1 MTTNH
6 TDAPRHPAGGAEVER
21 LYRDIAVEAR
31 YGHYVRIPE
40 RICRCLDYF
49 GVRHE
54 RAAVAERL
62 HSYYLFIGVVDDA
75 IDASR
80 AGAGESVLKRLDAS
94 APSFDE
100 EARRTRTGLL
110 TEVLKTH
117 IGPDLHA
124 PARRKLEELYG
135 AVVGERGAETLGAY
149 VERRKTVGRLTTE
162 VSYLLIAPLLEGGRD
177 GLLGF
182 LRRVGEV
189 GCLVDSVVDLRAD
202 ARAGL
207 LGFRPTAR
215 DRLRLAG
222 LTFYEGLR
230 VLREHPRLARLFLE
244 AVGDVLLDRLRAR
257 RAQPASERALQFS
270 MECVARGGSP
280 RRRSGRG
287 GGAEA

>member
-6 TDAPRHPAGGAEVER
+6 MDAARHPGHGAEVER
-21 LYRDIAVEAR
+21 LYRDIAVETR

-80 AGAGESVLKRLDAS
+80 AGAGESVLKRLEAS

-100 EARRTRTGLL
+100 ETRRTRTGLL

-117 IGPDLHA
+117 IGPEVYT

-135 AVVGERGAETLGAY
+135 AVVGERGAGTLGAY
-149 VERRKTVGRLTTE
+149 IERRKTVGRLTTE

-202 ARAGL
+202 ERAGL

-222 LTFYEGLR
+222 LTVYEGLR
-230 VLREHPRLARLFLE
+230 MWSEHPRLTRLFLE

-257 RAQPASERALQFS
+257 RPQPAADGRAQL
-270 MECVARGGSP
+270 EV
-280 RRRSGRG
+280 
-287 GGAEA
+287 EY

>member
-1 MTTNH
+1 MATNH
-6 TDAPRHPAGGAEVER
+6 TDARRYSVGAAEVER
-21 LYRDIAVEAR
+21 LYRDISVEAR

-80 AGAGESVLKRLDAS
+80 AGAGESVLRRLDAS
-94 APSFDE
+94 APTFDV
-100 EARRTRTGLL
+100 EARRTRTALL

-117 IGPDLHA
+117 IGPEVHT
-124 PARRKLEELYG
+124 PALRKLEELYG

-149 VERRKTVGRLTTE
+149 IERRRTVGRLTTE

-202 ARAGL
+202 ERAGL

-222 LTFYEGLR
+222 LTVYEGLS
-230 VLREHPRLARLFLE
+230 VLREHPRLARLFME
-244 AVGDVLLDRLRAR
+244 ALGDVLLDRLRAR
-257 RAQPASERALQFS
+257 RPRAAADGRAQLEV
-270 MECVARGGSP
+270 EY
-280 RRRSGRG
+280 
-287 GGAEA
+287 